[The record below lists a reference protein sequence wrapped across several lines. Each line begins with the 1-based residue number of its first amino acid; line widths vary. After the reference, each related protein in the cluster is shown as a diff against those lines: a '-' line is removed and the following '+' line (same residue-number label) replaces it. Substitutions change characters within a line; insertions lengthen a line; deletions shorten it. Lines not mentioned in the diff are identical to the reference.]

1 MFLGTAVYG
10 VTIILVWF
18 MGVVAHQIVG
28 DDVLAQFGSTD
39 GN

>member
-18 MGVVAHQIVG
+18 MGVAAHQIVG